1 MTGYQTERYCPGATE
16 DSVYEAM
23 DRLRAGCTELSGTG
37 VPITFLGGTFLPLDE
52 AFSCRFEGTAQ
63 AVRAV
68 HSRAAVPLDRLSEML
83 ELQPSSKNGPK
94 WLLMCALAL
103 VFSVLTACTSSSPR
117 RPPSSTTA
125 TAPSTLIGAG
135 TLPPAATPVGSS
147 SAPPSPSADPSTPV
161 VPALPELPAVS
172 GPEFRPGTRTE
183 ELKMLIDRNGSSLQ
197 TAVDVFDLSITP
209 MPGATATSLPPGRG
223 FTITYALALIE
234 RVRPLLSPARLEV
247 LDGFESAA
255 TAVARFDDSGKP
267 VPVGVPLRG
276 QGLRFDSR
284 TVPPVYPPAM
294 VQRYADAME
303 KALID
308 WKAYQPKLFAEI
320 PGYTMAFT
328 RRQLRVAGALAAMST
343 TPEKADPAVCE
354 ITVYPALYSAAQ
366 SDAVIAFVFAHEL
379 FHCVQFSWNRALE
392 VPDWLVEG
400 GAEFAARD
408 LYREVPLPVAWDVP
422 DWFTDTRTPLAASS
436 YGAWAL
442 FDTFRTNYG
451 SDPYPVMQK
460 MVRTA
465 SDDTATV
472 VSAGHLD
479 NPAFASLW
487 TSSSLRST
495 SFSDANWQLP
505 WPNGDPGRGARD
517 TGILGD
523 LHGIGTFPVEG
534 LKDFVHRQY
543 LVPFTSDVG
552 LVMVLP
558 KGGPMLTHAD
568 SGTVGVG
575 EGSRRWFC
583 TDSGKCAC
591 PPGTEPDM
599 DLVTVTPPM
608 IFSFA
613 ASADGS
619 SAAVTSTKWDPNK
632 YCVTQH
638 KKSNL
643 RGSSNGDPHI
653 RTFDG
658 LAYDFTP
665 VGEFV
670 ATRDLRGGLTVQE
683 RHQAA
688 GFGTSISAVAVGIGH
703 RRVTLTAHD
712 LSSAS
717 VIVVRLDGE
726 IVTGGP
732 FEVDGVRVRKTAEEW
747 SFTWPDGSEVTAD
760 WEGEFFLRVS
770 LPPERAQ
777 RAVGLFGS
785 GDGNFLNDL
794 SLPSG
799 RRAILG
805 DAPVTGFDRAWLVDQ
820 ASSLFDYEAGE
831 TTRTFR
837 NAPPR
842 RSAEPER
849 ADVDR
854 CARALGEAATSD
866 EVHSC
871 AYDVTAT
878 GDQRFVDK
886 YTSVTQQRVTALS
899 AGATP
904 GQVPSGTTAASHA
917 PAGPGSAAASLAGVL
932 GRTATADARTEL
944 TGSLRL
950 EAGTVLLAHAACPEP
965 TFEVDLVV
973 SMAGGT
979 GGGRVAVCGRSD
991 GPDRYNPGPG
1001 DEIPPGEGYVLIR
1014 TAGEY
1019 ELSLTTPSDN
1029 PAFVTVDFFADAAPT
1044 VVSADSFEAN
1054 GFQGDVSGPADS
1066 ILIWIRPGSAGGS
1079 WRVDGGGTVCAAEV
1093 YGPVITDT
1101 GPWSLGG
1108 VCRHHSVVGV
1118 GPSEQQIPL
1127 VIFGRIG
1134 GSVPVRVSR
1143 AP

>member
-1 MTGYQTERYCPGATE
+1 MTRYQTERYCPGATE
-16 DSVYEAM
+16 HSAHEAM
-23 DRLRAGCTELSGTG
+23 DRLRAWCAELSGTG

-68 HSRAAVPLDRLSEML
+68 HSLAAVPLDRLSEML
-83 ELQPSSKNGPK
+83 ELQPPSKNGPR
-94 WLLMCALAL
+94 WLLMCALAMVL
-103 VFSVLTACTSSSPR
+103 TLLTACTSLPAR
-117 RPPSSTTA
+117 RPPSSTSA
-125 TAPSTLIGAG
+125 AASPIPIGAG
-135 TLPPAATPVGSS
+135 GLPPAATPVATS
-147 SAPPSPSADPSTPV
+147 SAPRSPSADPSTPV
-161 VPALPELPAVS
+161 VPTADPSTPVVPTVDPALPELPPVS
-172 GPEFRPGTRTE
+172 GPEFRPGTRTD
-183 ELKMLIDRNGSSLQ
+183 ELKMLIDRNGDSLQ
-197 TAVDVFDLSITP
+197 TAIDVFDLSVTS
-209 MPGATATSLPPGRG
+209 MPGATATSLPAGRG
-223 FTITYALALIE
+223 FTTTYALALIE
-234 RVRPLLSPARLEV
+234 RVRRLLSPAQLGV

-267 VPVGVPLRG
+267 VPVPPRG
-276 QGLRFDSR
+276 QRLRFDSR

-303 KALID
+303 RALTD
-308 WKAYQPKLFAEI
+308 WKAYRPELFAGI
-320 PGYTMAFT
+320 PGYTLAFT
-328 RRQLRVAGALAAMST
+328 RRQLRVDGAMAAMST
-343 TPEKADPAVCE
+343 TPEKADPRVCE

-392 VPDWLVEG
+392 VPGWLSEG

-408 LYREVPLPVAWDVP
+408 LYREVPLPTAWDLP
-422 DWFTDTRTPLAASS
+422 DWFTDTKTPLAASS

-442 FDTFRTNYG
+442 FETFRTNYG
-451 SDPYPVMQK
+451 SDPYPVMKK
-460 MVRTA
+460 MTTTA

-517 TGILGD
+517 TGILGGP
-523 LHGIGTFPVEG
+523 HGIGTFPVEG
-534 LKDFVHRQY
+534 LKNFVHRQY

-619 SAAVTSTKWDPNK
+619 SAAVTSTKWDPNR
-632 YCVTQH
+632 YCVRKH
-638 KKSNL
+638 KKLNFG
-643 RGSSNGDPHI
+643 GSSNGDPHI

-658 LAYDFTP
+658 LAYDFMP
-665 VGEFV
+665 IGEFV
-670 ATRDLRGGLTVQE
+670 ATSDPRGGLMVQE

-688 GFGTSISAVAVGIGH
+688 GFGTSISAVAVGVGH

-712 LSSAS
+712 FSSAA

-726 IVTGGP
+726 IVTGGQ
-732 FEVDGVRVRKTAEEW
+732 FEVDSVRVRQTAEKW
-747 SFTWPDGSEVTAD
+747 SFSWPDGSEVTAD
-760 WEGEFFLRVS
+760 WQGEFFLRVS

-777 RAVGLFGS
+777 RAMGLLGS

-805 DAPVTGFDRAWLVDQ
+805 DDPVTGFDGAWLVDQ

-831 TTRTFR
+831 TTQTFR
-837 NAPPR
+837 KAPPR
-842 RSAEPER
+842 RAAKPEQ

-854 CARALGEAATSD
+854 CAHALGAAATSD

-904 GQVPSGTTAASHA
+904 GQMPSGTTAASHA
-917 PAGPGSAAASLAGVL
+917 PAGPGSAAASLAGIL

-944 TGSLRL
+944 TVSLRL
-950 EAGTVLLAHAACPEP
+950 EAGTVLP
-965 TFEVDLVV
+965 
-973 SMAGGT
+973 
-979 GGGRVAVCGRSD
+979 
-991 GPDRYNPGPG
+991 GPDRA
-1001 DEIPPGEGYVLIR
+1001 R
-1014 TAGEY
+1014 TRAGRQPRKI
-1019 ELSLTTPSDN
+1019 TT
-1029 PAFVTVDFFADAAPT
+1029 
-1044 VVSADSFEAN
+1044 
-1054 GFQGDVSGPADS
+1054 
-1066 ILIWIRPGSAGGS
+1066 
-1079 WRVDGGGTVCAAEV
+1079 
-1093 YGPVITDT
+1093 
-1101 GPWSLGG
+1101 
-1108 VCRHHSVVGV
+1108 
-1118 GPSEQQIPL
+1118 
-1127 VIFGRIG
+1127 
-1134 GSVPVRVSR
+1134 
-1143 AP
+1143 